1 MAVRVQSVDTFKKI
15 GKPSRYP
22 GTGKNWKLVSFQ
34 DQGERERDSLPRAQ
48 WVLGPW
54 AGHPDLMS
62 GPSQT
67 RPARTTARGHREWGR
82 NAPAAS
88 PPPSSLLGGPGGQGL
103 GSRGPESTRCPGHKQ
118 GWLRGHVPCEV
129 TESPTLRGTS
139 AWVLTPHRLHF
150 EILNI

>member
-34 DQGERERDSLPRAQ
+34 DQGARERDSLPRAQ

-54 AGHPDLMS
+54 AGHPDLVS

-88 PPPSSLLGGPGGQGL
+88 PPPSSTWEGQGARGWEPGGRGLLGAQ
-103 GSRGPESTRCPGHKQ
+103 
-118 GWLRGHVPCEV
+118 
-129 TESPTLRGTS
+129 GTS
-139 AWVLTPHRLHF
+139 RAGFVGMCPVKSHRAPHLEGPRLGF
-150 EILNI
+150 